1 MIQVSE
7 ESAVNMK
14 RTQAQM
20 TTAKRNII
28 MKKRYEL
35 IFTIV
40 KYGDDRDDANEQV
53 EYVHK
58 LLEEHEEDYSFST
71 YCTG

>member
-1 MIQVSE
+1 
-7 ESAVNMK
+7 
-14 RTQAQM
+14 
-20 TTAKRNII
+20 